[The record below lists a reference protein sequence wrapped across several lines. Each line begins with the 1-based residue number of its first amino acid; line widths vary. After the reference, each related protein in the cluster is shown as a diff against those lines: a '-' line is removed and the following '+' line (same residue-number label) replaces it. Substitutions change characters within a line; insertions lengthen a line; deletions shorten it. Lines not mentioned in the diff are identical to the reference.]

1 MSFLR
6 EKGDWTGGQGPGH
19 AATVEVGKME
29 GVLFQMFYFSV
40 LKFPF
45 DSFSKKVSSISL
57 LRSVF
62 PLFISDAFTFI
73 S

>member
-45 DSFSKKVSSISL
+45 DS
-57 LRSVF
+57 
-62 PLFISDAFTFI
+62 LFF
-73 S
+73 